1 MQIHTQCYSY
11 LSMVRVGRGMCLST
25 SLGGEGECD
34 LFTAGLSNDNLLLL
48 NSVGGISKL
57 GNIETFVLNLI
68 LTLNFC
74 NLNGFGHTDLLRG
87 RVSKTA
93 RNLQRNSYK
102 GNLVGLCLVFL
113 TADLMLS
120 LSISIRLLSIFRSST
135 TGDLHGLRLLLKGDL
150 GSGAGSNNILSRIDI
165 STNLSLNN
173 SGGLLTDGKD
183 TVKAVVIVNN
193 LLDCKGDWGH
203 LLSKSRDTDLSI
215 DRCVG
220 VPAGVGRSINR
231 GRGIAIPR
239 VGCLG

>member
-1 MQIHTQCYSY
+1 
-11 LSMVRVGRGMCLST
+11 MVGVGRGMVNNRGMSLST
-25 SLGGEGECD
+25 SLGGECESD
-34 LFTAGLSNDNLLLL
+34 LLTAGLSNDNLLLFH
-48 NSVGGISKL
+48 SVGGISKL
-57 GNIETFVLNLI
+57 GNIETLVFNLI
-68 LTLNFC
+68 LTLN
-74 NLNGFGHTDLLRG
+74 LSDLDGFGDTDLLWG
-87 RVSKTA
+87 WIGKA
-93 RNLQRNSYK
+93 AGNLQWNSYE
-102 GNLVGLCLVFL
+102 GNLVGLGLVFL
-113 TADLMLS
+113 TTDLMFS
-120 LSISIRLLSIFRSST
+120 LSISIRLLSISRSST
-135 TGDLHGLRLLLKGDL
+135 TSDLHGLRLLLISDL
-150 GSGAGSNNILSRIDI
+150 GGGAGSNNILSFIDI